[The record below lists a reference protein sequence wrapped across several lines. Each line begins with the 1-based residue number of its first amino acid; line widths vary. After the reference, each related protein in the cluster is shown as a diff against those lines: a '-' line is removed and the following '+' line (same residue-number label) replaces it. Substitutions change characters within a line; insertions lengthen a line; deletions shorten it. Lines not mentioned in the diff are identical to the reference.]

1 MNTKHQ
7 RFADDEIDLRKVILI
22 LWKEKFI
29 ILIITLI
36 FTVTGYIYNT
46 LQPKDYQIT
55 VTLRNAPVALFEKY
69 RPYIQQE
76 EQLQR
81 QQQQQISIATN
92 FNEEFKLNLMSHD
105 NLSNFVEQNKKL
117 DEFKSYK
124 LQPMTDNKNSK
135 PNQYSF
141 TLSKPLPAEKFLID
155 YIFYI
160 KQITVN
166 SFKKQLKLTIENELE
181 IYKQNLEIAKKI
193 DLENPILKSFAEG
206 NSVVNEPS
214 ALFYKGSKVLSQ
226 QIVYQ
231 EKLLDGI
238 ETFVFEY
245 NPILESPTKPSL
257 VSKSVTGIIYNAFA
271 LGLSLSLIFI
281 FLRSLLS
288 K

>member
-55 VTLRNAPVALFEKY
+55 YTFTLRDAPVALFEKY
-69 RPYIQQE
+69 RPFIQ
-76 EQLQR
+76 
-81 QQQQQISIATN
+81 QQQQQISVVTN
-92 FNEEFKLNLMSHD
+92 FNEEFKLNLTSHD
-105 NLSNFVEQNKKL
+105 NLRNFVEQNKKF

-135 PNQYSF
+135 LNQYSF

>member
-55 VTLRNAPVALFEKY
+55 YTFTLRDAPVALFEKY
-69 RPYIQQE
+69 RPFI
-76 EQLQR
+76 
-81 QQQQQISIATN
+81 QQQQQISVVTN
-92 FNEEFKLNLMSHD
+92 FNEEFKLNLTSHD
-105 NLSNFVEQNKKL
+105 NLRNFVEQNKKF

-155 YIFYI
+155 YNFYI